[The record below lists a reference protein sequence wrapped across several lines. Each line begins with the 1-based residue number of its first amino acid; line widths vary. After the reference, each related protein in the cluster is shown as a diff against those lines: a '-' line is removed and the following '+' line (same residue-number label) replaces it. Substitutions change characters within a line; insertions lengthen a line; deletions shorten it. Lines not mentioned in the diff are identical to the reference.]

1 MRQLSEQQKRF
12 TSVVASSVLHHLGIE
27 LVANGGLESEPVRK
41 AYENFAGQPV
51 DEPGHMILESLSYA
65 AMAGAESEDIEKQ
78 RVRDFDHVNYHGAEL
93 QMETRYKDRHVM

>member
-41 AYENFAGQPV
+41 AYENFAGHPV
-51 DEPGHMILESLSYA
+51 DEPEHMTLESDA